1 MDELFAF
8 CPLDGRYRGEVDEIC
23 SLFSEYSLIEKRVY
37 IEIEFLVAFLKAI
50 KKQKFA
56 DDDLIAIY
64 ENFSKND
71 AKKIKQIERKTKH
84 DIQAVID
91 FVKSKVPESIV
102 PFVHFGITSEDIN
115 NLSYGLII
123 ESAKSIYLRKAKEVI
138 LKLVD
143 FARKYGNLEM
153 LSRTHAEPATPTTLG
168 KEFANYA
175 VRLSREFK
183 KVKSIQINGKL
194 NGATGNFNA
203 LSAIYP
209 EVDWLQFSCE
219 FIHKIGLIPDLFSTQ
234 ILFPDMYCE
243 LFDSLKRINS
253 IIVDLDRNIWTYF
266 LLGYFRLEVEEE
278 AVGSSTMP
286 HKINPIEFENS
297 EGNAELAEDIFSFLS
312 EKLAKSRLQRDLT
325 DSTVKRNI
333 GLAFGYSF
341 LSLKKL
347 FEGLEKLR
355 VNEDVIKRDIE
366 AHDEIYSELIQLYL
380 RKEGIKEG
388 HLVMKSKRL
397 QKDFSYIKYL
407 QELSPSNMRLALNFI
422 RGESSKLV
430 MEAMK
435 EVKRNIQK

>member
-1 MDELFAF
+1 MDDLFAF
-8 CPLDGRYRGEVDEIC
+8 CPLDGRYRGEVEEIC

-37 IEIEFLVAFLKAI
+37 IEIEYLIAFLKAT
-50 KKQKFA
+50 KKEKFA
-56 DDDLIAIY
+56 EDDLIAIY
-64 ENFSKND
+64 KNFSIND
-71 AKKIKQIERKTKH
+71 AKKIKGIERKTKH
-84 DIQAVID
+84 DIQAVIE
-91 FVKSKVPESIV
+91 FIKSRVPESIV

-123 ESAKSIYLRKAKEVI
+123 ERARGIYLRKAKEVI
-138 LKLVD
+138 LRLVE
-143 FARKYGNLEM
+143 FARKYKNLTM
-153 LSRTHAEPATPTTLG
+153 LSRTHGEPATPTTLG

-183 KVKSIQINGKL
+183 KLKSIRINGKL

-203 LSAIYP
+203 LSSIYP
-209 EVDWLQFSCE
+209 EIDWLQFSCK
-219 FIHKIGLIPDLFSTQ
+219 FVRKLGLLSDLFSTQ
-234 ILFPDMYCE
+234 ILFPDVYCE

-253 IIVDLDRNIWTYF
+253 IIVDLDRNIWNYF
-266 LLGYFRLEVEEE
+266 LLGYFGLEIEEE

-286 HKINPIEFENS
+286 HKINPIDFENS
-297 EGNAELAEDIFSFLS
+297 EGNAELAGNMLSFLS

-341 LSLKKL
+341 LSLRKL
-347 FEGLEKLR
+347 FGGLEKLE
-355 VNEDVIKRDIE
+355 VNEDIIKRDIE

-388 HLVMKSKRL
+388 HSIMRNKRL
-397 QKDFSYIKYL
+397 QKHFSYREYL
-407 QELSPSNMRLALNFI
+407 KRLTPSDARMALNFI

-430 MEAMK
+430 MEAIK
-435 EVKRNIQK
+435 EVRRNIK